1 MDNYWSTV
9 VAVVA
14 VVTVSAAVLPDAGWR
29 NAAAAAVWRA
39 CARSARPGTGQPL
52 TLGSTQQCAAAG
64 PSRSS
69 DTVIV
74 SRSSTDP
81 GQHYD
86 NTGGKHVS
94 GVGRC
99 LIGFTC

>member
-9 VAVVA
+9 VAAAVA
-14 VVTVSAAVLPDAGWR
+14 VVTVSAAVVLPDAGAGGMLLLR
-29 NAAAAAVWRA
+29 LCWRA

-52 TLGSTQQCAAAG
+52 TFGSRQQCAAAG

-74 SRSSTDP
+74 NTSSTST
-81 GQHYD
+81 GQCYD
-86 NTGGKHVS
+86 NTDM
-94 GVGRC
+94 
-99 LIGFTC
+99 